1 MSDPVY
7 MAHYPSMWEFANYII
22 VEEPSMAELSWVNSL
37 ATILLIVLDYLV
49 SQF

>member
-7 MAHYPSMWEFANYII
+7 MAHYPSMWEFANYGI
-22 VEEPSMAELSWVNSL
+22 VEEPSMTELSWVIPQ

-49 SQF
+49 SEF